1 MTYNPQVN
9 DYVIWKRNGLL
20 DQGWVY
26 FVSEPIDNEKRI
38 KNNWRP
44 VARYV
49 TIEVG
54 VREKPECQYDK
65 NNPHKYVHILLCCYE
80 NQWKE
85 LKFVKK
91 RKSQYDDSIVLES
104 KEVESG
110 TTAQQN
116 THRGQ

>member
-1 MTYNPQVN
+1 MS
-9 DYVIWKRNGLL
+9 DE
-20 DQGWVY
+20 GWIY
-26 FVSEPIDNEKRI
+26 FVSQLTEDKKGFRSTSQ
-38 KNNWRP
+38 
-44 VARYV
+44 YL

-54 VREKPECQYDK
+54 VKKKPECQYDK
-65 NNPHKYVHILLCCYE
+65 NNPHKFIHILLLCYE
-80 NQWKE
+80 SQWKE
-85 LKFVKK
+85 LTFVKK